1 MGAEDTRIGDARSSD
16 ARSAATC
23 GANLDVVWT
32 VVDGTR
38 LYARIS
44 PEPPDGAGPSLPPVV
59 LVHGLSVSSRYLL
72 PAARVLAPFCRVYVP
87 DLPGFGYSQKP
98 PRVLDLTGL
107 ADALA
112 AWCRAVGVRR
122 AIFLGNSLGCQTI
135 CNLALRH
142 PDLIEAAVFVGPS
155 MDPEASAIAEFFRL
169 VRNLLFFEPLPF
181 IAVILAELFYT
192 GPWWALR
199 TFHYGLNDDVMGK
212 YAQLA
217 VPTLVV
223 RGGRDPITTA
233 RFAEQLVALL
243 PQARPLLTIPTAGHC
258 LHHNAP
264 VAFLHAVLPFLR
276 EVAAGS
282 SSLAPSVRDT
292 SERAP
297 GIGAA

>member
-1 MGAEDTRIGDARSSD
+1 MSAEDTRGVEAC
-16 ARSAATC
+16 AV
-23 GANLDVVWT
+23 GAPPDLDVVWT

-38 LYARIS
+38 IYARIS
-44 PEPPDGAGPSLPPVV
+44 PEPPAEPGPSLPPVV

-98 PRVLDLTGL
+98 RRVLDMAGL
-107 ADALA
+107 GDALA
-112 AWCRAVGVRR
+112 AWCRGVGLER

-142 PDLIEAAVFVGPS
+142 PELIEAAVFVGPS
-155 MDPEASAIAEFFRL
+155 MDPDASAIAEFFRL
-169 VRNLLFFEPLPF
+169 AENLLFFEPLPF
-181 IAVILAELFYT
+181 LGVILLEFLHT
-192 GPWWALR
+192 GPWWAQR

-212 YAQLA
+212 YARMS

-223 RGGRDPITTA
+223 RGERDPITPA

-243 PQARPLLTIPTAGHC
+243 PQARPLLTIPRAGHC
-258 LHHNAP
+258 LHYNAP
-264 VAFLHAVLPFLR
+264 AAFLHAVLPFLQ

-282 SSLAPSVRDT
+282 PTFATSSRES
-292 SERAP
+292 
-297 GIGAA
+297 GAA